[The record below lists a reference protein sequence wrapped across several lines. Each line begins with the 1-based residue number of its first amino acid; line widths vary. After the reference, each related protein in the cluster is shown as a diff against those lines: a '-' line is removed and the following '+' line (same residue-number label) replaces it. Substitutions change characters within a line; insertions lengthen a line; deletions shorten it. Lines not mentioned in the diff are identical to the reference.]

1 MKGSYSIIKYPL
13 NTEKTVRTMEKEN
26 KLLFVVDMK
35 ADKQSI
41 KNAIEDIFKVKV
53 SKVNTHITAKGEKRA
68 YVTLSRE
75 FPAMDVL
82 TKLGLM

>member
-1 MKGSYSIIKYPL
+1 MKSAYSVIKYPL

-35 ADKQSI
+35 ANKQAI
-41 KNAIEDIFKVKV
+41 KKAVEEIFKVKV
-53 SKVNTHITAKGEKRA
+53 TKVNTLITAKGEKRA
-68 YVTLSRE
+68 YVCISRE
-75 FPAMDVL
+75 FPAADIL

>member
-1 MKGSYSIIKYPL
+1 MKDSYSIIKYPL

-35 ADKQSI
+35 ANKESI
-41 KNAIEDIFKVKV
+41 KKAIEEIFKVKV
-53 SKVNTHITAKGEKRA
+53 MKVNTHITAKGEKRA

-75 FPAMDVL
+75 HPAADVL